1 MKETREE
8 NREKTTKSRG
18 GDIYVNIRYKKVIAD
33 KELLT

>member
-8 NREKTTKSRG
+8 SREKTRKSRG
-18 GDIYVNIRYKKVIAD
+18 GDIYVNIRYKKVIVY